1 MKVRRLLIALVAGF
15 ALLVTACG
23 DDSDTSSGAGAST
36 TAAADFNDADVA
48 FAQGMI
54 PHHQQ
59 AVEMADM
66 ALENA
71 ESDEVKDLAERI
83 KAAQDPEIE
92 TMTAWLEAWG
102 EPLEDSGG
110 HDMGG
115 MGDDAS
121 MMSDEDME
129 SLGGAQGAAFDEMF
143 LTMMIEHHRGAID
156 MAETE
161 LADGAYEPAKQL
173 ARAIVDAQQAEIDE
187 MTQLLSTA
195 G

>member
-83 KAAQDPEIE
+83 NAAQDPEIE
-92 TMTAWLEAWG
+92 TMTAG
-102 EPLEDSGG
+102 K
-110 HDMGG
+110 
-115 MGDDAS
+115 
-121 MMSDEDME
+121 
-129 SLGGAQGAAFDEMF
+129 
-143 LTMMIEHHRGAID
+143 T
-156 MAETE
+156 
-161 LADGAYEPAKQL
+161 
-173 ARAIVDAQQAEIDE
+173 
-187 MTQLLSTA
+187 
-195 G
+195 